1 MGMVAIKTMNKKT
14 IKNYIYNLIQQV
26 LLVVSPLIT
35 IPFLSRSLGAEGIG
49 AYSYA
54 FALTNYFTLVATL
67 GCDVYGRREISYVK
81 NSLIDR
87 SKKFWSIQIIKT
99 ICTLLVSIFY
109 IAFSLNNANKV
120 LLLILTFHL
129 INVPL
134 NIGWFYQGTEKFKK
148 ITVRTVFLKLAEL
161 LFVIFCIHSK
171 NDLIKYTFGSS
182 FINFLTFFVLWL
194 DIKNDIKFE
203 KIALKDIKYDLK
215 NCLQFFLPAIA
226 TSIYTLLDKTMLG
239 TLTGSYIE
247 NGYYEQAQK
256 INIVLLRVV
265 LSLGLVLLPQIAS
278 AFKEGNKK
286 QVNEFIN
293 KSGKYVF
300 FISLPIAFGLICV
313 SDNFVPWF
321 FGNGY
326 DKVSELLKLSGFILI
341 IQGLDDVFGM
351 QYLVNVGKQKQYII
365 SLFSGAAMNF
375 IFNLILIPKFA
386 SAGAIIASF
395 LGELVIVLIQMY
407 YVRKNIN
414 LKEFFK
420 QSKNYLIA
428 SLAMLIVIP
437 LGRFLKNSILNTT
450 LITGAGALMYFIT
463 LVILKDN
470 TLINVIK
477 KLKDKIKSKSIKI
490 NN

>member
-1 MGMVAIKTMNKKT
+1 MNKKT

-26 LLVVSPLIT
+26 LLVISPFIT

-49 AYSYA
+49 TYSYA
-54 FALTNYFTLVATL
+54 FALTNYFTLIATL

-81 NSLIDR
+81 NSLENR
-87 SKKFWSIQIIKT
+87 SKKFWSIQIIK
-99 ICTLLVSIFY
+99 IVCTTLVSSIYIIFS
-109 IAFSLNNANKV
+109 FNNANKV
-120 LLLILTFHL
+120 LLLILMFHL

-134 NIGWFYQGTEKFKK
+134 NIGWFYQGIEKFKK
-148 ITVRTVFLKLAEL
+148 ITIRTIFLKIAEL
-161 LFVIFCIHSK
+161 LFVVFCIHSK

-182 FINFLTFFVLWL
+182 FINFLAFFVLWL
-194 DIKNDIKFE
+194 DIKNDVKFE
-203 KIALKDIKYDLK
+203 KITFKDIKYDLK

-239 TLTGSYIE
+239 NLTGSYIE

-300 FISLPIAFGLICV
+300 FISLPIAFGMICI
-313 SDNFVPWF
+313 SDNFVQWF

-341 IQGLDDVFGM
+341 VQGLDDVFGM
-351 QYLVNVGKQKQYII
+351 QYLVNVGRQKQYII
-365 SLFSGAAMNF
+365 SLFSGAAINF
-375 IFNLILIPKFA
+375 IFNFILIPKFA

-395 LGELVIVLIQMY
+395 LGEFVIVLMQVY
-407 YVRKNIN
+407 YVRNNIN

-428 SLAMLIVIP
+428 SLVMLIVIP
-437 LGRFLKNSILNTT
+437 LGRFLKVSILST
-450 LITGAGALMYFIT
+450 IVIAGSSAIIYFIA
-463 LVILKDN
+463 LFILRDD
-470 TLINVIK
+470 TLINIIK
-477 KLKDKIKSKSIKI
+477 KLKDKIKLKNIKI

>member
-1 MGMVAIKTMNKKT
+1 MNKK
-14 IKNYIYNLIQQV
+14 ILKNYIYNLIQQI
-26 LLVVSPLIT
+26 LLVISPLIT
-35 IPFLSRSLGAEGIG
+35 IPFLSRSLGADGVG

-81 NSLIDR
+81 NSLENR

-99 ICTLLVSIFY
+99 VCTLLVGIVY
-109 IAFSLNNANKV
+109 IIFSLNNTNKV

-129 INVPL
+129 VNVPL

-148 ITVRTVFLKLAEL
+148 ITIRTIFLKLAEL
-161 LFVIFCIHSK
+161 LFVVFCIHSK
-171 NDLIKYTFGSS
+171 GDLIKYTFGSS

-194 DIKNDIKFE
+194 DIKNDIRFE
-203 KIALKDIKYDLK
+203 KVTLKEIKFDLK

-226 TSIYTLLDKTMLG
+226 TSVYTLLDKTMLG
-239 TLTGSYIE
+239 ILTGSYTE

-256 INIVLLRVV
+256 INIVLLRIV

-300 FISLPIAFGLICV
+300 FISLPLALGLICI

-326 DKVSELLKLSGFILI
+326 NKVSELLKLSGFILI
-341 IQGLDDVFGM
+341 MQGLDDVFGM

-365 SLFSGAAMNF
+365 SLFSGAIMNF
-375 IFNLILIPKFA
+375 IFNLILIPKLA

-407 YVRKNIN
+407 YVKDSIN
-414 LKEFFK
+414 LKRFFK
-420 QSKNYLIA
+420 QSKNYVIA
-428 SLAMLIVIP
+428 SLAMLIIIP
-437 LGRFLKNSILNTT
+437 LNNYLKVPILNTVIIIGLSMVFYFTT
-450 LITGAGALMYFIT
+450 LF
-463 LVILKDN
+463 ILKDD
-470 TLINVIK
+470 TMINVLK
-477 KLKDKIKSKSIKI
+477 KIKDKIKSKNIKI

>member
-1 MGMVAIKTMNKKT
+1 MNKKT

-49 AYSYA
+49 TYSYA

-81 NSLIDR
+81 NSLMDR
-87 SKKFWSIQIIKT
+87 GKKFWSIQIIKT
-99 ICTLLVSIFY
+99 ICTLLVSVAY
-109 IAFSLNNANKV
+109 IIFSLNNSNKT

-148 ITVRTVFLKLAEL
+148 ITIRTIFLKLAEL
-161 LFVIFCIHSK
+161 LFVVFCIHSK

-203 KIALKDIKYDLK
+203 KITLKDVKYDLK

-226 TSIYTLLDKTMLG
+226 TSVYTLLDKTMLG
-239 TLTGSYIE
+239 ILTRGYTE

-256 INIVLLRVV
+256 INTVLLRVV
-265 LSLGLVLLPQIAS
+265 LSLGLVLLPQIAG

-286 QVNEFIN
+286 QVKDLVN

-300 FISLPIAFGLICV
+300 FISLPIALGLICI

-326 DKVSELLKLSGFILI
+326 NKVSELLKLSGFILI
-341 IQGLDDVFGM
+341 VQGLDDVFGM

-365 SLFSGAAMNF
+365 SIFSGALTNF

-395 LGELVIVLIQMY
+395 IGELVIVLVQMY
-407 YVRKNIN
+407 YVKDNIN
-414 LKEFFK
+414 LKRFFQ
-420 QSKNYLIA
+420 QSKNYVIA
-428 SLAMLIVIP
+428 SLSMLILIP
-437 LGRFLKNSILNTT
+437 LNNFLKVSILNTV
-450 LITGAGALMYFIT
+450 IMTGLGMIIYFIT
-463 LVILKDN
+463 LFILKDD

-477 KLKDKIKSKSIKI
+477 KIKDKIKLKRIKI
-490 NN
+490 SN

>member
-1 MGMVAIKTMNKKT
+1 MNKKT

-26 LLVVSPLIT
+26 LLVISPLIT

-49 AYSYA
+49 KYSYA
-54 FALTNYFTLVATL
+54 FALTNYFTLIATL

-81 NSLIDR
+81 NSLENR

-99 ICTLLVSIFY
+99 VCTLVVSSIYIIFS
-109 IAFSLNNANKV
+109 FNNVNKV
-120 LLLILTFHL
+120 LLLILMFHL

-134 NIGWFYQGTEKFKK
+134 NIGWFYQGIEKFKK
-148 ITVRTVFLKLAEL
+148 ITIRTIFLKLAEL
-161 LFVIFCIHSK
+161 LFVVFCIHSE

-182 FINFLTFFVLWL
+182 FINFLAFFVLWL
-194 DIKNDIKFE
+194 DIKNDVKFE
-203 KIALKDIKYDLK
+203 KITFEDIKYDLK

-239 TLTGSYIE
+239 NLTGSYIE

-300 FISLPIAFGLICV
+300 FVSLPIAFGLICI
-313 SDNFVPWF
+313 SDNFVKWF
-321 FGNGY
+321 FGDGY

-341 IQGLDDVFGM
+341 VQGLDDVFGM
-351 QYLVNVGKQKQYII
+351 QYLVNVGRQKQYII
-365 SLFSGAAMNF
+365 SLFSGAAINF

-386 SAGAIIASF
+386 SVGAIIASF
-395 LGELVIVLIQMY
+395 LGELGIVLIQMY
-407 YVRKNIN
+407 YVRDNIN

-428 SLAMLIVIP
+428 SLVMLTIIP
-437 LGRFLKNSILNTT
+437 LGRFLKVSILNTII
-450 LITGAGALMYFIT
+450 ITGTSAIIYFIT
-463 LVILKDN
+463 LFILKDD
-470 TLINVIK
+470 TLINIIK
-477 KLKDKIKSKSIKI
+477 KFKDKIKSKKYKNKQLKANIK
-490 NN
+490 

>member
-1 MGMVAIKTMNKKT
+1 MNKKT

-49 AYSYA
+49 TYSYA

-81 NSLIDR
+81 NSLMDR

-99 ICTLLVSIFY
+99 ICTLLVSVVY
-109 IAFSLNNANKV
+109 IIFSLNNSNKT

-148 ITVRTVFLKLAEL
+148 ITIRTIFLKLAEL
-161 LFVIFCIHSK
+161 LFVVFCIHSK

-203 KIALKDIKYDLK
+203 KITLKDVKYDLK

-226 TSIYTLLDKTMLG
+226 TSVYTLLDKTMLG
-239 TLTGSYIE
+239 ILTRGYTE

-265 LSLGLVLLPQIAS
+265 LSLGLVLLPQIAG

-286 QVNEFIN
+286 QVKDLVN

-300 FISLPIAFGLICV
+300 FISLPIALGLICI

-326 DKVSELLKLSGFILI
+326 NKVSELLKLSGFILI
-341 IQGLDDVFGM
+341 VQGLDDVFGM
-351 QYLVNVGKQKQYII
+351 QYLVNIGKQKQYII
-365 SLFSGAAMNF
+365 SIFSGALTNF
-375 IFNLILIPKFA
+375 IFNLILIPKLA

-395 LGELVIVLIQMY
+395 IGELVIVLVQIY
-407 YVRKNIN
+407 YVKTNIN

-420 QSKNYLIA
+420 QSRNYIIA
-428 SLAMLIVIP
+428 SMAMLIVIP
-437 LGRFLKNSILNTT
+437 LSSFLRNSILSTAIIIS
-450 LITGAGALMYFIT
+450 LSAIIYFIT
-463 LVILKDN
+463 LFILKDD
-470 TLINVIK
+470 TFINVVNKI
-477 KLKDKIKSKSIKI
+477 KDKIKSKRIKI
-490 NN
+490 SN

>member
-1 MGMVAIKTMNKKT
+1 MVAIKTMNKKT

-120 LLLILTFHL
+120 LLLILMFHL

-148 ITVRTVFLKLAEL
+148 ITIRTIFLKLAEL
-161 LFVIFCIHSK
+161 LFVVFCIHSK
-171 NDLIKYTFGSS
+171 GDLIKYTFGSS

-194 DIKNDIKFE
+194 DIKNDIRFE
-203 KIALKDIKYDLK
+203 KVTLKEIKFDLK

-226 TSIYTLLDKTMLG
+226 TSVYTLLDKTMLG
-239 TLTGSYIE
+239 ILTGSYTE

-256 INIVLLRVV
+256 INIVLLRIV

-300 FISLPIAFGLICV
+300 FISLPLALGLICI

-326 DKVSELLKLSGFILI
+326 NKVSELLKLSGFILI
-341 IQGLDDVFGM
+341 MQGLDDVFGM

-365 SLFSGAAMNF
+365 SLFSGAIMNF
-375 IFNLILIPKFA
+375 IFNLILIPKLA

-407 YVRKNIN
+407 YVKDSIN
-414 LKEFFK
+414 LKRFFK
-420 QSKNYLIA
+420 QSKNYVIA
-428 SLAMLIVIP
+428 SLAMLIIIP
-437 LGRFLKNSILNTT
+437 LNNYIKVPILNTVIIIG
-450 LITGAGALMYFIT
+450 LSMVIYFIT
-463 LVILKDN
+463 LFILKDD
-470 TLINVIK
+470 TMINVFK
-477 KLKDKIKSKSIKI
+477 KIKDKIKSKNIKI

>member
-1 MGMVAIKTMNKKT
+1 MHKKT

-26 LLVVSPLIT
+26 LLVISPFIT

-49 AYSYA
+49 TYSYA
-54 FALTNYFTLVATL
+54 FALTNYFTLIATL

-81 NSLIDR
+81 NSLENR
-87 SKKFWSIQIIKT
+87 SKKFWSIQIIK
-99 ICTLLVSIFY
+99 IVCTTLVSSIYIIFS
-109 IAFSLNNANKV
+109 FNNANKV
-120 LLLILTFHL
+120 LLLILMFHL

-134 NIGWFYQGTEKFKK
+134 NIGWFYQGIEKFKK
-148 ITVRTVFLKLAEL
+148 ITIRTIFLKIAEL
-161 LFVIFCIHSK
+161 LFVVFCIHSK

-182 FINFLTFFVLWL
+182 FINFLAFFVLWL
-194 DIKNDIKFE
+194 DIKNDVKFE
-203 KIALKDIKYDLK
+203 KITFKDIKYDLK

-239 TLTGSYIE
+239 NLTGSYIE

-300 FISLPIAFGLICV
+300 FISLPIAFGLICI
-313 SDNFVPWF
+313 SDNFVKWF
-321 FGNGY
+321 FGDGY

-341 IQGLDDVFGM
+341 VQGLDDVFGM
-351 QYLVNVGKQKQYII
+351 QYLVNVGRQKQYII

-375 IFNLILIPKFA
+375 IFNFILIPKFA
-386 SAGAIIASF
+386 SVGAIIASF

-407 YVRKNIN
+407 YVRDNIN

-428 SLAMLIVIP
+428 SLIMLTIIP
-437 LGRFLKNSILNTT
+437 LGRFLKVSILNTII
-450 LITGAGALMYFIT
+450 ITGTSAIIYFIT
-463 LVILKDN
+463 LFILKDD
-470 TLINVIK
+470 TLINIIK
-477 KLKDKIKSKSIKI
+477 KFKDKIKSKKYKNKQLKIK
-490 NN
+490 N

>member
-1 MGMVAIKTMNKKT
+1 MNKKT

-49 AYSYA
+49 TYSYA

-81 NSLIDR
+81 NSLMDR

-99 ICTLLVSIFY
+99 ICTLLVSVVY
-109 IAFSLNNANKV
+109 IIFSLNNSNKT

-148 ITVRTVFLKLAEL
+148 ITIRTIFLKLAEL
-161 LFVIFCIHSK
+161 LFVVFCIHSK

-203 KIALKDIKYDLK
+203 KITLKDVKYDLK

-226 TSIYTLLDKTMLG
+226 TSVYTLLDKTMLG
-239 TLTGSYIE
+239 ILTRGYTE

-265 LSLGLVLLPQIAS
+265 LSLGLVLLPQIAG

-286 QVNEFIN
+286 QVKDLVN

-300 FISLPIAFGLICV
+300 FISLPIALGLICI

-326 DKVSELLKLSGFILI
+326 NKVSELLKLSGFILI
-341 IQGLDDVFGM
+341 VQGLDDIFGM

-365 SLFSGAAMNF
+365 SIFSGALTNF

-395 LGELVIVLIQMY
+395 IGELVIVLVQIY
-407 YVRKNIN
+407 YVKANIN
-414 LKEFFK
+414 LKKFFK
-420 QSKNYLIA
+420 QSMNYIIA
-428 SLAMLIVIP
+428 SMAMLIVIP
-437 LGRFLKNSILNTT
+437 LSSFLRNSILSTAIIIS
-450 LITGAGALMYFIT
+450 LSAIIYFIT
-463 LVILKDN
+463 LFILKDD
-470 TLINVIK
+470 TFINVVNKI
-477 KLKDKIKSKSIKI
+477 KDKIKSKRIKI

>member
-1 MGMVAIKTMNKKT
+1 MNKKT

-26 LLVVSPLIT
+26 LLVISPFIT

-49 AYSYA
+49 TYSYA
-54 FALTNYFTLVATL
+54 FALTNYFTLIATL

-81 NSLIDR
+81 NSLENR
-87 SKKFWSIQIIKT
+87 SKKFWSIQIIK
-99 ICTLLVSIFY
+99 IVCTTLVSSIYIIFS
-109 IAFSLNNANKV
+109 FNNANKV
-120 LLLILTFHL
+120 LLLILMFHL

-134 NIGWFYQGTEKFKK
+134 NIGWFYQGIEKFKK
-148 ITVRTVFLKLAEL
+148 ITIRTIFLKIAEL
-161 LFVIFCIHSK
+161 LFVVFCIHSK

-182 FINFLTFFVLWL
+182 FINFLAFFVLWL
-194 DIKNDIKFE
+194 DIKNDVKFE
-203 KIALKDIKYDLK
+203 KITFKDIKYDLK

-239 TLTGSYIE
+239 NLTGSYIE

-300 FISLPIAFGLICV
+300 FISLPIAFGMICI
-313 SDNFVPWF
+313 SDNFVQWF
-321 FGNGY
+321 FGDGY

-341 IQGLDDVFGM
+341 VQGLDDVFGM
-351 QYLVNVGKQKQYII
+351 QYLVNVGRQKQYII
-365 SLFSGAAMNF
+365 SLFSGAAINF
-375 IFNLILIPKFA
+375 IFNFILIPKFA
-386 SAGAIIASF
+386 SVGAIIASF

-407 YVRKNIN
+407 YVRDNIN

-428 SLAMLIVIP
+428 SLVILTVIP
-437 LGRFLKNSILNTT
+437 LGRFLKVSILNTII
-450 LITGAGALMYFIT
+450 ITGTSAIIYFIT
-463 LVILKDN
+463 LFILKDD
-470 TLINVIK
+470 TLINIIK
-477 KLKDKIKSKSIKI
+477 KFKDKIKSKKYKNKQLKANIK
-490 NN
+490 

>member
-1 MGMVAIKTMNKKT
+1 MNKKT

-49 AYSYA
+49 TYSYA

-81 NSLIDR
+81 NSLMDR
-87 SKKFWSIQIIKT
+87 GKKFWSIQIIKT
-99 ICTLLVSIFY
+99 ICTLLVSVAY
-109 IAFSLNNANKV
+109 IIFSLNNPNKT
-120 LLLILTFHL
+120 LLLILVFHL

-148 ITVRTVFLKLAEL
+148 ITIRTIFLKLAEL
-161 LFVIFCIHSK
+161 LFVVFCIHSK

-203 KIALKDIKYDLK
+203 KITLKDVKYDLK

-226 TSIYTLLDKTMLG
+226 TSVYTLLDKTMLG
-239 TLTGSYIE
+239 ILTRGYTE

-265 LSLGLVLLPQIAS
+265 LSLGLVLLPQIAG

-286 QVNEFIN
+286 QVKDLVN

-300 FISLPIAFGLICV
+300 FISLPIALGLICI

-326 DKVSELLKLSGFILI
+326 NKVSELLKLSGFILI
-341 IQGLDDVFGM
+341 VQGLDDVFGM
-351 QYLVNVGKQKQYII
+351 QYLVNIGKQKQYII
-365 SLFSGAAMNF
+365 SIFSGALTNF

-395 LGELVIVLIQMY
+395 IGELVIVLIQMY
-407 YVRKNIN
+407 YVKNNIN
-414 LKEFFK
+414 LKRFFQ
-420 QSKNYLIA
+420 QSKNYVIA
-428 SLAMLIVIP
+428 SLSMLILIP
-437 LGRFLKNSILNTT
+437 LNNFLKVSILNTV
-450 LITGAGALMYFIT
+450 IMTGLGMIIYFIT
-463 LVILKDN
+463 LFILKDD

-477 KLKDKIKSKSIKI
+477 KIKDKIKLKRIKI
-490 NN
+490 SN

>member
-1 MGMVAIKTMNKKT
+1 MNKKI

-49 AYSYA
+49 TYSYA

-81 NSLIDR
+81 NSLKDR

-99 ICTLLVSIFY
+99 ICTLLVGVVY
-109 IAFSLNNANKV
+109 IIFSLNNPNKT
-120 LLLILTFHL
+120 LLLILVFHL

-148 ITVRTVFLKLAEL
+148 ITIRTIFLKLAEL
-161 LFVIFCIHSK
+161 LFVVFCIHSK

-203 KIALKDIKYDLK
+203 KITLKDVKYDLK

-226 TSIYTLLDKTMLG
+226 TSVYTLLDKTMLG
-239 TLTGSYIE
+239 ILTRGYTE

-265 LSLGLVLLPQIAS
+265 LSLGLVLLPQIAG

-286 QVNEFIN
+286 QVKDLVN

-300 FISLPIAFGLICV
+300 FISLPIALGLICI

-326 DKVSELLKLSGFILI
+326 NKVSELLKLSGFILI
-341 IQGLDDVFGM
+341 VQGLDDVFGM
-351 QYLVNVGKQKQYII
+351 QYLVNIGKQKQYII
-365 SLFSGAAMNF
+365 SIFSGALTNF

-395 LGELVIVLIQMY
+395 IGELVIVLIQMY
-407 YVRKNIN
+407 YVKNNIN
-414 LKEFFK
+414 LKRFFQ
-420 QSKNYLIA
+420 QSKNYIIA
-428 SLAMLIVIP
+428 SLSMLILIP
-437 LGRFLKNSILNTT
+437 LNNFLKVSILNTV
-450 LITGAGALMYFIT
+450 IMTGLGMIIYFIT
-463 LVILKDN
+463 LFILKDD

-477 KLKDKIKSKSIKI
+477 KIKDKIKLKRIKI
-490 NN
+490 SN

>member
-1 MGMVAIKTMNKKT
+1 MNKKI

-49 AYSYA
+49 TYSYA

-81 NSLIDR
+81 NSLKDR

-99 ICTLLVSIFY
+99 ICTLLVGVVY
-109 IAFSLNNANKV
+109 IIFSLNNSNET

-134 NIGWFYQGTEKFKK
+134 NIGWFFQGTEKFKK
-148 ITVRTVFLKLAEL
+148 ITIRTIFLKLAEL
-161 LFVIFCIHSK
+161 LFVVFCIHSK

-203 KIALKDIKYDLK
+203 KITLKDVKYDLK

-226 TSIYTLLDKTMLG
+226 TSVYTLLDKTMLG
-239 TLTGSYIE
+239 ILTRGYTE

-265 LSLGLVLLPQIAS
+265 LSLGLVLLPQIAG

-286 QVNEFIN
+286 QVKDLVN

-300 FISLPIAFGLICV
+300 FISLPIALGLICI

-326 DKVSELLKLSGFILI
+326 NKVSELLKLSGFILI
-341 IQGLDDVFGM
+341 VQGLDDVFGM
-351 QYLVNVGKQKQYII
+351 QYLVNIGKQKQYII
-365 SLFSGAAMNF
+365 SIFSGALTNF
-375 IFNLILIPKFA
+375 IFNLILIPKLA

-395 LGELVIVLIQMY
+395 IGELVIVLVQIY
-407 YVRKNIN
+407 YVKTNIN

-420 QSKNYLIA
+420 QSRNYIIA
-428 SLAMLIVIP
+428 SMAMLIVIP
-437 LGRFLKNSILNTT
+437 LSSFLRNSILSTAIIIS
-450 LITGAGALMYFIT
+450 LSAIIYFIT
-463 LVILKDN
+463 LFILKDD
-470 TLINVIK
+470 TFINVVNKI
-477 KLKDKIKSKSIKI
+477 KDKIKSKRIKI

>member
-1 MGMVAIKTMNKKT
+1 MNKKT

-26 LLVVSPLIT
+26 LLVISPLIT

-49 AYSYA
+49 KYSYA
-54 FALTNYFTLVATL
+54 FALTNYFTLIATL

-81 NSLIDR
+81 NSLENR

-99 ICTLLVSIFY
+99 VCTLVVSSIYIIFS
-109 IAFSLNNANKV
+109 FNNVNKV
-120 LLLILTFHL
+120 LLLILMFHL

-134 NIGWFYQGTEKFKK
+134 NIGWFYQGIEKFKK
-148 ITVRTVFLKLAEL
+148 ITIRTIFLKLAEL
-161 LFVIFCIHSK
+161 LFVVFCIHSE

-182 FINFLTFFVLWL
+182 FINFLAFFVLWL
-194 DIKNDIKFE
+194 DIKNDVKFE
-203 KIALKDIKYDLK
+203 KITFEDIKYDLK

-239 TLTGSYIE
+239 NLTGSYIE

-300 FISLPIAFGLICV
+300 FISLPIAFGMICI
-313 SDNFVPWF
+313 SDNFVQWF

-341 IQGLDDVFGM
+341 VQGLDDVFGM
-351 QYLVNVGKQKQYII
+351 QYLVNVGRQKQYII
-365 SLFSGAAMNF
+365 SLFSGAAINF
-375 IFNLILIPKFA
+375 IFNFILIPKFA

-395 LGELVIVLIQMY
+395 LGELGIVLIQMY
-407 YVRKNIN
+407 YVRDNIN

-428 SLAMLIVIP
+428 SLVMLTIIP
-437 LGRFLKNSILNTT
+437 LGRFLKVSILNTII
-450 LITGAGALMYFIT
+450 ITGTSAIIYFIT
-463 LVILKDN
+463 LFILKDD
-470 TLINVIK
+470 TLINIIK
-477 KLKDKIKSKSIKI
+477 KFKDKIKSKKYKNKQLKANIK
-490 NN
+490 

>member
-1 MGMVAIKTMNKKT
+1 M
-14 IKNYIYNLIQQV
+14 
-26 LLVVSPLIT
+26 
-35 IPFLSRSLGAEGIG
+35 
-49 AYSYA
+49 
-54 FALTNYFTLVATL
+54 

-81 NSLIDR
+81 NSLKNR

-99 ICTLLVSIFY
+99 ICTLLVSVAY
-109 IAFSLNNANKV
+109 IIFSLNNPNKT
-120 LLLILTFHL
+120 LLLILVFHL

-148 ITVRTVFLKLAEL
+148 ITIRTIFLKLAEL
-161 LFVIFCIHSK
+161 LFVVFCIHSK

-203 KIALKDIKYDLK
+203 KITLKDVKYDLK

-226 TSIYTLLDKTMLG
+226 TSVYTLLDKTMLG
-239 TLTGSYIE
+239 ILTRGYTE

-265 LSLGLVLLPQIAS
+265 LSLGLVLLPQIAG

-286 QVNEFIN
+286 QVKDLVN

-300 FISLPIAFGLICV
+300 FISLPIALGLICI

-326 DKVSELLKLSGFILI
+326 NKVSELLKLSGFILI
-341 IQGLDDVFGM
+341 VQGLDDVFGM
-351 QYLVNVGKQKQYII
+351 QYLVNIGKQKQYII
-365 SLFSGAAMNF
+365 SIFSGALTNF

-395 LGELVIVLIQMY
+395 IGELVIVLVQMY
-407 YVRKNIN
+407 YVKSNIN

-420 QSKNYLIA
+420 QSRNYIVA
-428 SLAMLIVIP
+428 SIAMLVVIP
-437 LGRFLKNSILNTT
+437 LSSFLKISILSTVIIIS
-450 LITGAGALMYFIT
+450 LSAIIYFIT
-463 LVILKDN
+463 LFILKDD
-470 TLINVIK
+470 TFINVVNKI
-477 KLKDKIKSKSIKI
+477 KDKIKSKRIRI

>member
-1 MGMVAIKTMNKKT
+1 MNKKT

-49 AYSYA
+49 TYSYA

-81 NSLIDR
+81 NSLKNR

-99 ICTLLVSIFY
+99 ICTLLVSVAY
-109 IAFSLNNANKV
+109 IIFSLNNPNKT
-120 LLLILTFHL
+120 LLLILVFHL

-148 ITVRTVFLKLAEL
+148 ITIRTIFLKLAEL
-161 LFVIFCIHSK
+161 LFVVFCIHSK

-203 KIALKDIKYDLK
+203 KITLKDVKYDLK

-226 TSIYTLLDKTMLG
+226 TSVYTLLDKTMLG
-239 TLTGSYIE
+239 ILTRGYTE

-265 LSLGLVLLPQIAS
+265 LSLGLVLLPQIAG

-286 QVNEFIN
+286 QVKDLVN

-300 FISLPIAFGLICV
+300 FISLPIALGLICI

-326 DKVSELLKLSGFILI
+326 NKVSELLKLSGFILI
-341 IQGLDDVFGM
+341 VQGLDDVFGM

-365 SLFSGAAMNF
+365 SIFSGALTNF

-395 LGELVIVLIQMY
+395 IGELVIVLIQMY
-407 YVRKNIN
+407 YVKNNIN
-414 LKEFFK
+414 LKRFFQ
-420 QSKNYLIA
+420 QSKNYVIA
-428 SLAMLIVIP
+428 SLSMLILIP
-437 LGRFLKNSILNTT
+437 LNNFLKVSILNTV
-450 LITGAGALMYFIT
+450 IMTGLGMIIYFIT
-463 LVILKDN
+463 LFILKDD

-477 KLKDKIKSKSIKI
+477 KIKDKIKLKRIKI
-490 NN
+490 SN

>member
-1 MGMVAIKTMNKKT
+1 MNKKT

-26 LLVVSPLIT
+26 LLVISPLIT

-49 AYSYA
+49 KYSYA
-54 FALTNYFTLVATL
+54 FALTNYFTLIATL

-81 NSLIDR
+81 NSLENR

-99 ICTLLVSIFY
+99 VCTLVVSSIYIIFS
-109 IAFSLNNANKV
+109 FNNVNKV
-120 LLLILTFHL
+120 LLLILMFHL

-134 NIGWFYQGTEKFKK
+134 NIGWFYQGIEKFKK
-148 ITVRTVFLKLAEL
+148 ITIRTIFLKLAEL
-161 LFVIFCIHSK
+161 LFVVFCIHSE

-182 FINFLTFFVLWL
+182 FINFLAFFVLWL
-194 DIKNDIKFE
+194 DIKNDVKFE
-203 KIALKDIKYDLK
+203 KITFEDIKYDLK

-239 TLTGSYIE
+239 NLTGSYIE

-300 FISLPIAFGLICV
+300 FISLPIAFGMICI
-313 SDNFVPWF
+313 SDNFVQWF

-341 IQGLDDVFGM
+341 VQGLDDVFGM
-351 QYLVNVGKQKQYII
+351 QYLVNVGRQKQYII
-365 SLFSGAAMNF
+365 SLFSGAAINF
-375 IFNLILIPKFA
+375 IFNFILIPKFA

-407 YVRKNIN
+407 YVRDNIN
-414 LKEFFK
+414 LKDFFK
-420 QSKNYLIA
+420 RSKNYLIS
-428 SLAMLIVIP
+428 SLVMLIVIP
-437 LGRFLKNSILNTT
+437 LGRFLRVSVLNT
-450 LITGAGALMYFIT
+450 IIIAGLSAIIYFIT
-463 LVILKDN
+463 LFILRDN

-477 KLKDKIKSKSIKI
+477 KIKDKIKSKNIKI

>member
-1 MGMVAIKTMNKKT
+1 MNRKT

-26 LLVVSPLIT
+26 LLVISPLIT

-81 NSLIDR
+81 NSLEKK

-99 ICTLLVSIFY
+99 ICTLLVSIAY
-109 IAFSLNNANKV
+109 IIFSFNNTNKV

-148 ITVRTVFLKLAEL
+148 ITIRTIFLKLAEL
-161 LFVIFCIHSK
+161 LFVVFCIHSK

-194 DIKNDIKFE
+194 DIKNDIRFE
-203 KIALKDIKYDLK
+203 KITLKDIKFDLK

-226 TSIYTLLDKTMLG
+226 TSVYTLLDKTMLG
-239 TLTGSYIE
+239 ILTGSYTE

-300 FISLPIAFGLICV
+300 FISLPIALGLICI

-321 FGNGY
+321 FGDGY
-326 DKVSELLKLSGFILI
+326 NKVSELLKLSGFILI
-341 IQGLDDVFGM
+341 VQGLDDVFGM

-365 SLFSGAAMNF
+365 SLFSGALTNF
-375 IFNLILIPKFA
+375 IFNLILIPKLA
-386 SAGAIIASF
+386 SAGAIMASL
-395 LGELVIVLIQMY
+395 LGELIIVLIQMHY
-407 YVRKNIN
+407 MKDNID
-414 LKEFFK
+414 LKKFFK
-420 QSKNYLIA
+420 QSKNYIIA
-428 SLAMLIVIP
+428 SLAMLITIP
-437 LGRFLKNSILNTT
+437 LSNSLKISILNTV
-450 LITGAGALMYFIT
+450 ITIVVSAIIYFIT
-463 LVILKDN
+463 LFILKDD
-470 TLINVIK
+470 TLINVVKKIK
-477 KLKDKIKSKSIKI
+477 EKIKSKSIKI

>member
-1 MGMVAIKTMNKKT
+1 MNKKT

-49 AYSYA
+49 TYSYA

-81 NSLIDR
+81 NSIKNR
-87 SKKFWSIQIIKT
+87 SKKFWSIQIINT
-99 ICTLLVSIFY
+99 ICTLFVSVAY
-109 IAFSLNNANKV
+109 IIFSLNNPNKT
-120 LLLILTFHL
+120 LLLILVFHL

-148 ITVRTVFLKLAEL
+148 ITIRTIFLKLAEL
-161 LFVIFCIHSK
+161 LFVVFCIHSK

-203 KIALKDIKYDLK
+203 KITLKDVKYDLK

-226 TSIYTLLDKTMLG
+226 TSVYTLLDKTMLG
-239 TLTGSYIE
+239 ILTRGYTE

-265 LSLGLVLLPQIAS
+265 LSLGLVLLPQIAG

-286 QVNEFIN
+286 QVKDLVN

-300 FISLPIAFGLICV
+300 FISLPIALGLICI

-326 DKVSELLKLSGFILI
+326 NKVSELLKLSGFILI
-341 IQGLDDVFGM
+341 VQGLDDVFGM
-351 QYLVNVGKQKQYII
+351 QYLVNIGKQKQYII
-365 SLFSGAAMNF
+365 SIFSGALTNF

-395 LGELVIVLIQMY
+395 IGELVIVLVQMY
-407 YVRKNIN
+407 YVKANIN

-420 QSKNYLIA
+420 QSRNYIIA
-428 SLAMLIVIP
+428 SMAMLIVIP
-437 LGRFLKNSILNTT
+437 LSSFLRNSILSTAIIIS
-450 LITGAGALMYFIT
+450 LSAIIYFIT
-463 LVILKDN
+463 LFILKDD
-470 TLINVIK
+470 TFINVVNKI
-477 KLKDKIKSKSIKI
+477 KDKIKSKRIRI

>member
-1 MGMVAIKTMNKKT
+1 MNKKT

-26 LLVVSPLIT
+26 LLVISPFIT

-49 AYSYA
+49 TYSYA
-54 FALTNYFTLVATL
+54 FALTNYFTLIATL

-81 NSLIDR
+81 NSLENR
-87 SKKFWSIQIIKT
+87 SKKFWSIQIIK
-99 ICTLLVSIFY
+99 IVCTTLVSSIYIIFS
-109 IAFSLNNANKV
+109 FNNANKV
-120 LLLILTFHL
+120 LLLILMFHL

-134 NIGWFYQGTEKFKK
+134 NIGWFYQGIEKFKT
-148 ITVRTVFLKLAEL
+148 ITIRTIFLKIAEL
-161 LFVIFCIHSK
+161 LFVVFCIHSK

-182 FINFLTFFVLWL
+182 FINFLAFFVLWL
-194 DIKNDIKFE
+194 DIKNDVKFE
-203 KIALKDIKYDLK
+203 KITFKDIKYDLK

-239 TLTGSYIE
+239 NLTGSYIE

-300 FISLPIAFGLICV
+300 FISLPIAFGMICI
-313 SDNFVPWF
+313 SDNFVQWF
-321 FGNGY
+321 FGDGY

-341 IQGLDDVFGM
+341 VQGLDDVFGM
-351 QYLVNVGKQKQYII
+351 QYLVNVGRQKQYII
-365 SLFSGAAMNF
+365 SLFSGAAINF
-375 IFNLILIPKFA
+375 IFNFILIPKFA
-386 SAGAIIASF
+386 SVGAIIASF

-407 YVRKNIN
+407 YVRDNIN

-428 SLAMLIVIP
+428 SLVILTVIP
-437 LGRFLKNSILNTT
+437 LGRFLKVSILNTII
-450 LITGAGALMYFIT
+450 ITGTSAIIYFIT
-463 LVILKDN
+463 LFILKDD
-470 TLINVIK
+470 TLINIIK
-477 KLKDKIKSKSIKI
+477 KFKDKIKSKKYKNKQLKANIK
-490 NN
+490 

>member
-1 MGMVAIKTMNKKT
+1 MNKKT

-49 AYSYA
+49 TYSYA

-81 NSLIDR
+81 NSLKNR

-99 ICTLLVSIFY
+99 ICTLLVSVTY
-109 IAFSLNNANKV
+109 IIFSLNNPNKT
-120 LLLILTFHL
+120 LLLILVFHL

-148 ITVRTVFLKLAEL
+148 ITIRTIFLKLAEL
-161 LFVIFCIHSK
+161 LFVVFCIHSK

-203 KIALKDIKYDLK
+203 KITLKDVKYDLK

-239 TLTGSYIE
+239 VLTGSYTE

-256 INIVLLRVV
+256 INVVLLRVV

-286 QVNEFIN
+286 QVNDFIN
-293 KSGKYVF
+293 KSGRYVF
-300 FISLPIAFGLICV
+300 FISLPLAFGLICI

-341 IQGLDDVFGM
+341 VQGLDDIFGM

-365 SLFSGAAMNF
+365 SLFSGAIMNF
-375 IFNLILIPKFA
+375 VFNLILIPKFA

-395 LGELVIVLIQMY
+395 IGELVIVLIQMY
-407 YVRKNIN
+407 YVKDNIN
-414 LKEFFK
+414 LKRFFQ
-420 QSKNYLIA
+420 QSKNYVIA
-428 SLAMLIVIP
+428 SLSMLILIP
-437 LGRFLKNSILNTT
+437 LNNFLKVSILNTV
-450 LITGAGALMYFIT
+450 IMTGLGMIIYFIT
-463 LVILKDN
+463 LFILKDD

-477 KLKDKIKSKSIKI
+477 KIKDKIKLKRIKI
-490 NN
+490 SN

>member
-1 MGMVAIKTMNKKT
+1 MNKKT

-26 LLVVSPLIT
+26 LLVISPLIT

-49 AYSYA
+49 KYSYA
-54 FALTNYFTLVATL
+54 FALTNYFTLIATL

-81 NSLIDR
+81 NSLENR

-99 ICTLLVSIFY
+99 VCTLVVSSIYIIFS
-109 IAFSLNNANKV
+109 FNNVNKV
-120 LLLILTFHL
+120 LLLILMFHL

-134 NIGWFYQGTEKFKK
+134 NIGWFYQGIEKFKK
-148 ITVRTVFLKLAEL
+148 ITIRTIFLKLAEL
-161 LFVIFCIHSK
+161 LFVVFCIHSE

-182 FINFLTFFVLWL
+182 FINFLAFFVLWL
-194 DIKNDIKFE
+194 DIKNDVKFE
-203 KIALKDIKYDLK
+203 KITFEDIKYDLK

-239 TLTGSYIE
+239 NLTGSYIE

-300 FISLPIAFGLICV
+300 FVSLPIAFGLICI
-313 SDNFVPWF
+313 SDNFVKWF
-321 FGNGY
+321 FGDGY

-341 IQGLDDVFGM
+341 VQGLDDVFGM
-351 QYLVNVGKQKQYII
+351 QYLVNVGRQKQYII

-375 IFNLILIPKFA
+375 IFNFILIPKFA
-386 SAGAIIASF
+386 SVCAIIASF

-407 YVRKNIN
+407 YVRDNIN

-428 SLAMLIVIP
+428 SLVMLTVIP
-437 LGRFLKNSILNTT
+437 LGRFLKVSILNTII
-450 LITGAGALMYFIT
+450 ITGTSAIIYFIT
-463 LVILKDN
+463 LFILKDD
-470 TLINVIK
+470 TLINIIK
-477 KLKDKIKSKSIKI
+477 KFKDKIKSKK
-490 NN
+490 

>member
-1 MGMVAIKTMNKKT
+1 MNKKT

-26 LLVVSPLIT
+26 LLVISPLIT

-49 AYSYA
+49 KYSYA
-54 FALTNYFTLVATL
+54 FALTNYFTLIATL

-81 NSLIDR
+81 NSLENR

-99 ICTLLVSIFY
+99 VCTLVVSSIYIIFS
-109 IAFSLNNANKV
+109 FNNVNKV
-120 LLLILTFHL
+120 LLLILMFHL

-134 NIGWFYQGTEKFKK
+134 NIGWFYQGIEKFKK
-148 ITVRTVFLKLAEL
+148 ITIRTIFLKLAEL
-161 LFVIFCIHSK
+161 LFVVFCIHSE

-182 FINFLTFFVLWL
+182 FINFLAFFVLWL
-194 DIKNDIKFE
+194 DIKNDVKFE
-203 KIALKDIKYDLK
+203 KITFEDIKYDLK

-239 TLTGSYIE
+239 NLTGSYIE

-300 FISLPIAFGLICV
+300 FISLPIAFGMICI
-313 SDNFVPWF
+313 SDNFVQWF

-341 IQGLDDVFGM
+341 VQGLDDVFGM
-351 QYLVNVGKQKQYII
+351 QYLVNVGRQKQYII
-365 SLFSGAAMNF
+365 SLFSGAAINF
-375 IFNLILIPKFA
+375 IFNFILIPKFA

-395 LGELVIVLIQMY
+395 LGEFVIVLMQVY
-407 YVRKNIN
+407 YVRNNIN

-428 SLAMLIVIP
+428 SLVMLIVIP
-437 LGRFLKNSILNTT
+437 LGRFLKVSILST
-450 LITGAGALMYFIT
+450 IVIAGSSAIIYFIA
-463 LVILKDN
+463 LFILRDD
-470 TLINVIK
+470 TLINIIK
-477 KLKDKIKSKSIKI
+477 KLKDKIKLKNIKI

>member
-1 MGMVAIKTMNKKT
+1 MNKKT

-49 AYSYA
+49 TYSYA

-81 NSLIDR
+81 NSLMNR
-87 SKKFWSIQIIKT
+87 GKKFWSIQIIKT
-99 ICTLLVSIFY
+99 ICTLLVSVAY
-109 IAFSLNNANKV
+109 IIFSLNNPNKT
-120 LLLILTFHL
+120 LLLILVFHL

-148 ITVRTVFLKLAEL
+148 ITIRTIFLKLAEL
-161 LFVIFCIHSK
+161 LFVVFCIHSK

-203 KIALKDIKYDLK
+203 KITLKDVKYDLK

-226 TSIYTLLDKTMLG
+226 TSVYTLLDKTMLG
-239 TLTGSYIE
+239 ILTRGYTE

-265 LSLGLVLLPQIAS
+265 LSLGLVLLPQIAG

-286 QVNEFIN
+286 QVKDLVN

-300 FISLPIAFGLICV
+300 FISLPIALGLICI

-326 DKVSELLKLSGFILI
+326 NKVSELLKLSGFILI
-341 IQGLDDVFGM
+341 VQGLDDVFGM
-351 QYLVNVGKQKQYII
+351 QYLVNIGKQKQYII
-365 SLFSGAAMNF
+365 SIFSGALTNF

-395 LGELVIVLIQMY
+395 IGELVIVLIQMY
-407 YVRKNIN
+407 YVKNNIN
-414 LKEFFK
+414 LKRFFQ
-420 QSKNYLIA
+420 QSKNYVIA
-428 SLAMLIVIP
+428 SLSMLILIP
-437 LGRFLKNSILNTT
+437 LNNFLKVSILNTV
-450 LITGAGALMYFIT
+450 IMTGLGMIIYFIT
-463 LVILKDN
+463 LFILKDD

-477 KLKDKIKSKSIKI
+477 KIKDKIKLKRIKI
-490 NN
+490 SN

>member
-1 MGMVAIKTMNKKT
+1 MNKKT

-49 AYSYA
+49 TYSYA

-81 NSLIDR
+81 NSLKNR

-99 ICTLLVSIFY
+99 ICTLLVSVAY
-109 IAFSLNNANKV
+109 IIFSLNNPNKT
-120 LLLILTFHL
+120 LLLILVFHL

-148 ITVRTVFLKLAEL
+148 ITIRTIFLKLAEL
-161 LFVIFCIHSK
+161 LFVVFCIHSK

-203 KIALKDIKYDLK
+203 KITLKDVKYDLK

-239 TLTGSYIE
+239 VLTGSYTE

-256 INIVLLRVV
+256 INVVLLRVV

-286 QVNEFIN
+286 QVNDFIN
-293 KSGKYVF
+293 KSGRYVF
-300 FISLPIAFGLICV
+300 FISLPLAFGLICI

-341 IQGLDDVFGM
+341 VQGLDDIFGM

-365 SLFSGAAMNF
+365 SLFSGAIMNF
-375 IFNLILIPKFA
+375 VFNLILIPKFA

-395 LGELVIVLIQMY
+395 IGELVIVLIQMY
-407 YVRKNIN
+407 YVKDNIN
-414 LKEFFK
+414 LKRFFQ
-420 QSKNYLIA
+420 QSKNYVIA
-428 SLAMLIVIP
+428 SLSMLILIP
-437 LGRFLKNSILNTT
+437 LNNFLKVSILNTV
-450 LITGAGALMYFIT
+450 IMTGLGMIIYFIT
-463 LVILKDN
+463 LFILKDD

-477 KLKDKIKSKSIKI
+477 KIKDKIKLKRIKI
-490 NN
+490 SN

>member
-1 MGMVAIKTMNKKT
+1 MNKKT

-49 AYSYA
+49 TYSYA

-81 NSLIDR
+81 NSLMDR

-99 ICTLLVSIFY
+99 ICTLLVSVVY
-109 IAFSLNNANKV
+109 IIFSLNNSNKT

-148 ITVRTVFLKLAEL
+148 ITIRTIFLKLAEL
-161 LFVIFCIHSK
+161 LFVVFCIHSK

-203 KIALKDIKYDLK
+203 KITLKDVKYDLK

-226 TSIYTLLDKTMLG
+226 TSVYTLLDKTMLG
-239 TLTGSYIE
+239 ILTRGYTE

-265 LSLGLVLLPQIAS
+265 LSLGLVLLPQIAG

-286 QVNEFIN
+286 QVKDLVN

-300 FISLPIAFGLICV
+300 FISLPIALGLICI

-326 DKVSELLKLSGFILI
+326 NKVSELLKLSGFILI
-341 IQGLDDVFGM
+341 VQGLDDVFGM
-351 QYLVNVGKQKQYII
+351 QYLVNIGKQKQYIFSI
-365 SLFSGAAMNF
+365 FSGALTNF
-375 IFNLILIPKFA
+375 IFNLILIPKLA

-395 LGELVIVLIQMY
+395 IGELVIVLVQIY
-407 YVRKNIN
+407 YVKTNIN

-420 QSKNYLIA
+420 QSRNYIIA
-428 SLAMLIVIP
+428 SMAMLIVIP
-437 LGRFLKNSILNTT
+437 LSSFLRNSILSTAIIIS
-450 LITGAGALMYFIT
+450 LSAIIYFIT
-463 LVILKDN
+463 LFILKDD
-470 TLINVIK
+470 TFINVVNKI
-477 KLKDKIKSKSIKI
+477 KDKIKSKRIKI

>member
-1 MGMVAIKTMNKKT
+1 MNKKT

-49 AYSYA
+49 TYSYA

-81 NSLIDR
+81 NSLMDR

-99 ICTLLVSIFY
+99 ICTLLVSVVY
-109 IAFSLNNANKV
+109 IIFSLNNSNKT

-148 ITVRTVFLKLAEL
+148 ITIRTIFLKLAEL
-161 LFVIFCIHSK
+161 LFVVFCIHSK

-194 DIKNDIKFE
+194 DIKNDIKFD
-203 KIALKDIKYDLK
+203 KITLKDVKYDLK

-226 TSIYTLLDKTMLG
+226 TSVYTLLDKTMLG
-239 TLTGSYIE
+239 ILTRGYTE

-265 LSLGLVLLPQIAS
+265 LSLGLVLLPQIAG

-286 QVNEFIN
+286 QVKDLVN

-300 FISLPIAFGLICV
+300 FISLPIALGLICI

-326 DKVSELLKLSGFILI
+326 NKVSELLKLSGFILI
-341 IQGLDDVFGM
+341 VQGLDDVFGM
-351 QYLVNVGKQKQYII
+351 QYLVNIGKQKQYII
-365 SLFSGAAMNF
+365 SIFSGALTNF
-375 IFNLILIPKFA
+375 IFNLILIPKLA

-395 LGELVIVLIQMY
+395 IGELVIVLVQIY
-407 YVRKNIN
+407 YVKTNIN

-420 QSKNYLIA
+420 QSRNYIIA
-428 SLAMLIVIP
+428 SMAMLIVIP
-437 LGRFLKNSILNTT
+437 LSSFLRNSILSTAIIIS
-450 LITGAGALMYFIT
+450 LSAIIYFIT
-463 LVILKDN
+463 LFILKDD
-470 TLINVIK
+470 TFINVVNKI
-477 KLKDKIKSKSIKI
+477 KDKIKSKRIKI

>member
-1 MGMVAIKTMNKKT
+1 MNKKT

-49 AYSYA
+49 TYSYA

-81 NSLIDR
+81 NSLMDR

-99 ICTLLVSIFY
+99 ICTLLVSVVY
-109 IAFSLNNANKV
+109 IIFSLNNSNKT

-148 ITVRTVFLKLAEL
+148 ITIRTIFLKLAEL
-161 LFVIFCIHSK
+161 LFVVFCIHSK

-203 KIALKDIKYDLK
+203 KITLKDVKYDLK

-226 TSIYTLLDKTMLG
+226 TSVYTLLDKTMLG
-239 TLTGSYIE
+239 ILTRGYTE

-265 LSLGLVLLPQIAS
+265 LSLGLVLLPQIAG

-286 QVNEFIN
+286 QVKDLVN

-300 FISLPIAFGLICV
+300 FISLPIALGLICI

-326 DKVSELLKLSGFILI
+326 NKVSELLKLSGFILI
-341 IQGLDDVFGM
+341 VQGLDDVFGM
-351 QYLVNVGKQKQYII
+351 QYLVNIGKQKQYII
-365 SLFSGAAMNF
+365 SIFSGALTNF

-395 LGELVIVLIQMY
+395 VGELVIVLIQMY
-407 YVRKNIN
+407 YVKNNIN
-414 LKEFFK
+414 LKRFFQ
-420 QSKNYLIA
+420 QSKNYVIA
-428 SLAMLIVIP
+428 SLSMLILIP
-437 LGRFLKNSILNTT
+437 LNNFLKVSILNTV
-450 LITGAGALMYFIT
+450 IMTGLGMIIYFIT
-463 LVILKDN
+463 LFILKDD

-477 KLKDKIKSKSIKI
+477 KIKDKIKLKRIKI
-490 NN
+490 SN

>member
-1 MGMVAIKTMNKKT
+1 MNKKT

-26 LLVVSPLIT
+26 LLVISPFIT

-49 AYSYA
+49 TYSYA
-54 FALTNYFTLVATL
+54 FALTNYFTLIATL

-81 NSLIDR
+81 NSLENR
-87 SKKFWSIQIIKT
+87 SKKFWSIQIIK
-99 ICTLLVSIFY
+99 IVCTTLVSSIYIIFS
-109 IAFSLNNANKV
+109 FNNANKV
-120 LLLILTFHL
+120 LLLILMFHL

-134 NIGWFYQGTEKFKK
+134 NIGWFYQGIEKFKK
-148 ITVRTVFLKLAEL
+148 ITIRTIFLKIAEL
-161 LFVIFCIHSK
+161 LFVVFCIHSK

-182 FINFLTFFVLWL
+182 FINFLAFFVLWL
-194 DIKNDIKFE
+194 DIKNDVKFE
-203 KIALKDIKYDLK
+203 KITFKDIKYDLK

-239 TLTGSYIE
+239 NLTGSYIE

-278 AFKEGNKK
+278 AFKEGNKN

-300 FISLPIAFGLICV
+300 FVSLPIAFGLICI
-313 SDNFVPWF
+313 SDNFVKWF
-321 FGNGY
+321 FGDGY

-341 IQGLDDVFGM
+341 VQGLDDVFGM
-351 QYLVNVGKQKQYII
+351 QYLVNVGRQKQYII

-375 IFNLILIPKFA
+375 IFNFILIPKFA
-386 SAGAIIASF
+386 SVGAIIASF

-407 YVRKNIN
+407 YVRDNIN

-428 SLAMLIVIP
+428 SLVMLTVIP
-437 LGRFLKNSILNTT
+437 LGRFLKVSILNTII
-450 LITGAGALMYFIT
+450 ITGTSAIIYFIT
-463 LVILKDN
+463 LFILKDD
-470 TLINVIK
+470 TLINIIK
-477 KLKDKIKSKSIKI
+477 KFKDKIKSKKYKNKQLKANIK
-490 NN
+490 

>member
-1 MGMVAIKTMNKKT
+1 MNKK
-14 IKNYIYNLIQQV
+14 ILKNYIYNLIQQI
-26 LLVVSPLIT
+26 LLVISPLIT
-35 IPFLSRSLGAEGIG
+35 IPFLSRSLGADGVG

-81 NSLIDR
+81 NSLENR

-99 ICTLLVSIFY
+99 VCTLLVGIVY
-109 IAFSLNNANKV
+109 IIFSLNNTNKV

-129 INVPL
+129 VNVPL

-148 ITVRTVFLKLAEL
+148 ITIRTIFLKLAEL

-171 NDLIKYTFGSS
+171 DDLIKYTFGSS

-194 DIKNDIKFE
+194 DIKNDIRFE
-203 KIALKDIKYDLK
+203 KVTLKEIKFDLK

-239 TLTGSYIE
+239 ILTGSYTE

-256 INIVLLRVV
+256 INIVLLRIV

-286 QVNEFIN
+286 QVNDFIN

-300 FISLPIAFGLICV
+300 FISLPLAFGLICI

-341 IQGLDDVFGM
+341 MQGLDDVFGM

-365 SLFSGAAMNF
+365 SLFSGAIMNF
-375 IFNLILIPKFA
+375 IFNLILIPKLA

-407 YVRKNIN
+407 YVKDSIN
-414 LKEFFK
+414 LKRFFK
-420 QSKNYLIA
+420 QSKNYVIA
-428 SLAMLIVIP
+428 SLAMLIIIP
-437 LGRFLKNSILNTT
+437 LNNYLKVPILNTVIIIG
-450 LITGAGALMYFIT
+450 LSMVIYFIT
-463 LVILKDN
+463 LFILKDD
-470 TLINVIK
+470 TMINVLK
-477 KLKDKIKSKSIKI
+477 KIKDKIKPKNIKI

>member
-1 MGMVAIKTMNKKT
+1 MNKKT

-49 AYSYA
+49 TYSYA

-81 NSLIDR
+81 NSLKNR

-99 ICTLLVSIFY
+99 ICTLLVSVVY
-109 IAFSLNNANKV
+109 IVFSLNNSNKT

-148 ITVRTVFLKLAEL
+148 ITIRTIFLKLAEL
-161 LFVIFCIHSK
+161 FFVVFCIHSK

-203 KIALKDIKYDLK
+203 KITLKDVKYDLK

-226 TSIYTLLDKTMLG
+226 TSVYTLLDKTMLG
-239 TLTGSYIE
+239 ILTRGYTE

-265 LSLGLVLLPQIAS
+265 LSLGLVLLPQIAG
-278 AFKEGNKK
+278 AFKKGNKK
-286 QVNEFIN
+286 QVKDLVN

-300 FISLPIAFGLICV
+300 FISLPIALGLICI
-313 SDNFVPWF
+313 SDNFVSWF

-326 DKVSELLKLSGFILI
+326 NKVSELLKLSGFILI
-341 IQGLDDVFGM
+341 VQGLDDVFGM

-365 SLFSGAAMNF
+365 SIFSGALTNF

-395 LGELVIVLIQMY
+395 IGELVIVLVQMY
-407 YVRKNIN
+407 YVKSNIN

-420 QSKNYLIA
+420 QSRNYIVA
-428 SLAMLIVIP
+428 SIAMLVVIP
-437 LGRFLKNSILNTT
+437 LSSFLKISILSTVIIIS
-450 LITGAGALMYFIT
+450 LSAIIYFIT
-463 LVILKDN
+463 LFILKDD
-470 TLINVIK
+470 TFINVVNKI
-477 KLKDKIKSKSIKI
+477 KDKIKSKRIRI